1 MAPYNYKAV
10 SIIYGFS
17 LPQSPEAF
25 TQTHIYFMA
34 LHEIT
39 KNTYTFGEVSN
50 LAEIVLLLFSKQPT
64 IRLDSKEPAACCD
77 QGLCRL

>member
-1 MAPYNYKAV
+1 MA
-10 SIIYGFS
+10 F
-17 LPQSPEAF
+17 LCLTQSPEAF

-39 KNTYTFGEVSN
+39 KNTYTFGEVSD

-64 IRLDSKEPAACCD
+64 IRLDSKEPAAWCD
-77 QGLCRL
+77 HHAPSLLQSLHPLF

>member
-1 MAPYNYKAV
+1 MA
-10 SIIYGFS
+10 F
-17 LPQSPEAF
+17 LCLTQSPEAF

-50 LAEIVLLLFSKQPT
+50 LAEIVFVPT
-64 IRLDSKEPAACCD
+64 MVGFWEKK
-77 QGLCRL
+77 